1 MIKTKDGVTR
11 AEGTKSNLLT
21 DFTGTA
27 ESLMRRA
34 PITAAE
40 LIKAVKIAEAT
51 VAVVELIEKFGEEFE
66 DEEFEDEEFDDEAK
80 RITAILEEEEEP
92 EAEDEPEEEKK
103 PEGKGKLRVGK
114 FEADDIDGM
123 LEWLK
128 GELENLE
135 DELDD

>member
-1 MIKTKDGVTR
+1 MIKTMDGTTR
-11 AEGTKSNLLT
+11 AEGTKGELLI

-27 ESLMRRA
+27 ESLMRRTK
-34 PITAAE
+34 ITAEE
-40 LIKAVKIAEAT
+40 LHKAVKLAEMT
-51 VAVVELIEKFGEEFE
+51 VEFVEVLDKFGEEIDESSTVIPEE
-66 DEEFEDEEFDDEAK
+66 D
-80 RITAILEEEEEP
+80 EP
-92 EAEDEPEEEKK
+92 EAEDEPAEEKK
-103 PEGKGKLRVGK
+103 PEEKGKLRVGK

>member
-1 MIKTKDGVTR
+1 MIKTKNGKTT
-11 AEGTKSNLLT
+11 AAGTKADLLI

-27 ESLMRRA
+27 ESLMRRTL
-34 PITAAE
+34 ITAEE
-40 LIKAVKIAEAT
+40 LHKAVKLAEMTIEFIEVMDKAGAEIDERST
-51 VAVVELIEKFGEEFE
+51 V
-66 DEEFEDEEFDDEAK
+66 
-80 RITAILEEEEEP
+80 ILEEEEP
-92 EAEDEPEEEKK
+92 EAEDEPEEEKD
-103 PEGKGKLRVGK
+103 PEKEGKLRVGK

>member
-1 MIKTKDGVTR
+1 MIKTKDGKTT
-11 AEGTKSNLLT
+11 AAGTKADLLI

-27 ESLMRRA
+27 ESLMRRTL
-34 PITAAE
+34 ITAEE
-40 LIKAVKIAEAT
+40 LHKAVKLAEMTIEFIEVLDKAGAEIDERST
-51 VAVVELIEKFGEEFE
+51 V
-66 DEEFEDEEFDDEAK
+66 
-80 RITAILEEEEEP
+80 ILEEEEP
-92 EAEDEPEEEKK
+92 EAEDEPEEEKEPAK
-103 PEGKGKLRVGK
+103 EGKLRVGK

>member
-1 MIKTKDGVTR
+1 MIKTKNGVTN
-11 AEGTKSNLLT
+11 AAGTKADLLT

-66 DEEFEDEEFDDEAK
+66 DEEVDDEAK
-80 RITAILEEEEEP
+80 RITAILEEEP
-92 EAEDEPEEEKK
+92 EAEEKK
-103 PEGKGKLRVGK
+103 PEKGKMRVGK
-114 FEADDIDGM
+114 FEGDDIDGM

-128 GELENLE
+128 GELEDLE

>member
-1 MIKTKDGVTR
+1 MIKTKDGKTT
-11 AEGTKSNLLT
+11 AAGTKADLLI

-27 ESLMRRA
+27 ESLMKGTK
-34 PITAAE
+34 ITAEE
-40 LIKAVKIAEAT
+40 LHKAVKLAEMTIKFIEVLDKAGAEIDERST
-51 VAVVELIEKFGEEFE
+51 V
-66 DEEFEDEEFDDEAK
+66 
-80 RITAILEEEEEP
+80 ILEEEEP

-103 PEGKGKLRVGK
+103 PEKGKLRVGK

-135 DELDD
+135 DESDD